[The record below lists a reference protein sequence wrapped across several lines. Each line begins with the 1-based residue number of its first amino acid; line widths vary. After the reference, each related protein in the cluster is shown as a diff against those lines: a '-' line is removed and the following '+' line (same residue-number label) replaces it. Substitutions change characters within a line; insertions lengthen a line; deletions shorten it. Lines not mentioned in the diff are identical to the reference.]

1 LNQQDVVEIIFFP
14 RKQTKEK
21 KKKKRK
27 VTFSIIKEKVSILKQ
42 RNCKVF
48 AFKQKEKKS
57 SKEI

>member
-1 LNQQDVVEIIFFP
+1 LNQQDVVEIIFSP
-14 RKQTKEK
+14 RKQTKE